1 MRLTELV
8 TPLKPLEAMAMAK
21 PVLASDV
28 GGLSELIQ
36 HGSTGMLFRA
46 DDASSL
52 IEQATH
58 LASSWELRVSLGQAA
73 RAHVERERSWPR
85 VVSRY
90 LEIYGSLGP

>member
-1 MRLTELV
+1 
-8 TPLKPLEAMAMAK
+8 MAK

-46 DDASSL
+46 DDAASL
-52 IEQATH
+52 VEQATH
-58 LASSWELRVSLGQAA
+58 LASSQRLRVSLGQAA
-73 RAHVERERSWPR
+73 RAHVERERSWAR

-90 LEIYGSLGP
+90 LELYGSLRP